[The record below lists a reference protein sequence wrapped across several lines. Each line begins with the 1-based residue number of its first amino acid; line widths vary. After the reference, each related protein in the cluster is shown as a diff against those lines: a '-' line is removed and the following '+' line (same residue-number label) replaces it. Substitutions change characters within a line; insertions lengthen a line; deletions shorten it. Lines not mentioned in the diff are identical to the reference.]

1 VKATFIETRGDFLQA
16 IIEVAGQQLVVMDD
30 FEGSK
35 VARGATIEVE
45 LRALVIDPGE
55 WNAVFAANPDG
66 IKGLRHLN
74 GWSYLALGQ
83 IMSVN
88 PVVCDCG
95 LLTIEDAIRTRDV
108 RCIGAHVGI
117 HVDRLDAESL

>member
-35 VARGATIEVE
+35 VARGATVEVE

-74 GWSYLALGQ
+74 GWSYRRA
-83 IMSVN
+83 
-88 PVVCDCG
+88 P
-95 LLTIEDAIRTRDV
+95 AAFR
-108 RCIGAHVGI
+108 A
-117 HVDRLDAESL
+117 A